1 MSNPAST
8 QVIGLPERTVHLW
21 RLSVA
26 QTRISFDYHLSL
38 LDEEE
43 KFHAARFHFRQ
54 DREQSILARASLRL
68 LMARYT
74 GFAPERIR
82 FKKNQYGKLFLQYP
96 ESPVQFNVTHSG
108 DCIIHAITRE
118 AEIGVDV
125 ETVRDSGSLGS
136 ISSYFA
142 TGEQAWLDATA
153 HEARDDAFFM
163 LWTCKEAYIKA
174 LGQGLSKPLD
184 SFEIGIVNN
193 EPKILFDSDAPALA
207 ASWQLLLF
215 KPRPNMAGC
224 VAVNTS
230 INAVEFRDYES
241 GLHWHLSD
249 Q

>member
-1 MSNPAST
+1 MNNPASLRA
-8 QVIGLPERTVHLW
+8 IGLPERTVHLW

-26 QTRISFDYHLSL
+26 QTRISLDYHLSL

-54 DREQSILARASLRL
+54 DREQSILARASLRS

-74 GFAPERIR
+74 GFAPDQIR
-82 FKKNQYGKLFLQYP
+82 FKKNQYGKPFLQYP
-96 ESPVQFNVTHSG
+96 DSPVQFNVTHSG
-108 DCIIHAITRE
+108 DCIIHAITCG

-125 ETVRDSGSLGS
+125 EMVRDSGSLGS

-174 LGQGLSKPLD
+174 LGRGLSKPLD

-193 EPKILFDSDAPALA
+193 EPKILLDSDDHAPAD
-207 ASWQLLLF
+207 SWQLLLF
-215 KPRPNMAGC
+215 KPEQNMVGC

-241 GLHWHLSD
+241 GLRWHLSD